1 MGEQPNI
8 EHGKWTMRPLPI
20 VEEMIHAANTDD
32 KLGAFQPQAK
42 PVAFVVGK
50 FHELVKTQPK
60 SCWSKHNN
68 PIQ

>member
-1 MGEQPNI
+1 MQNTTPSTIIVGDTSALISLAVGNI
-8 EHGKWTMRPLPI
+8 LSDCLGI
-20 VEEMIHAANTDD
+20 VEMVIPET
-32 KLGAFQPQAK
+32 
-42 PVAFVVGK
+42 FVVGK